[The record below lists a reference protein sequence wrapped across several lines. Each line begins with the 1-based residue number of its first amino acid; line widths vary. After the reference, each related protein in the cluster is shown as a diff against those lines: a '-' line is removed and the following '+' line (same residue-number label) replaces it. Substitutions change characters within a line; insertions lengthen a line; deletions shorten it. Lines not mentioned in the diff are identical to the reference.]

1 MKFWFGLGQVFA
13 VASLV
18 VLATGCD
25 PASGGSVSHEDD
37 PDFVRGKG
45 RLARKDLA
53 AAILS
58 FEQAIA
64 NNSANAAAHFELA
77 LIFYSP
83 SSGEKTD
90 YVAACYHFNRHLAL
104 QPDSKHADNI
114 TGFVKVCKKEIAK
127 DIAMAPI
134 PPSEINAI
142 HSLRTQL
149 AKANA
154 ENSSLKGQVEMMRG
168 RLNQVGS
175 ESPNVA
181 MVKPEPPLPGTP
193 LQVPGVGSR
202 PPTAGTPTRPSYPSA
217 TPSGN
222 SGRTHKLRQGESL
235 YAVARRYGIP
245 FAQLKAANPRLM
257 RNSRDL
263 KPGVTVYI
271 PTKRN

>member
-1 MKFWFGLGQVFA
+1 MKFWSGLGQVL
-13 VASLV
+13 VVSSLV
-18 VLATGCD
+18 VLAAGCD
-25 PASGGSVSHEDD
+25 PASGSGVSHEDD

-45 RLARKDLA
+45 RLARMDFP

-64 NNSANAAAHFELA
+64 NNPTNAAAHFELA

-83 SSGEKTD
+83 SSGDKTD
-90 YVAACYHFNRHLAL
+90 YVAACYHFNRHMDL

-114 TGFVKVCKKEIAK
+114 AGFVKVCKKEIAK

-149 AKANA
+149 AKANS
-154 ENSSLKGQVEMMRG
+154 ENSALKGQVEAMRG

-175 ESPNVA
+175 ETANIAV
-181 MVKPEPPLPGTP
+181 VTPEPPLPGARPT
-193 LQVPGVGSR
+193 VPG
-202 PPTAGTPTRPSYPSA
+202 AGARNPSTGIPSRPSYPSA
-217 TPSGN
+217 TPAGN
-222 SGRTHKLRQGESL
+222 DGRTHKLRQGESL

-245 FAQLKAANPRLM
+245 FSQLKAANPRLM

-271 PTKRN
+271 PSKRN